1 MHSQK
6 PHRILFSL
14 RPLLSSTFK
23 PNPNPNPI
31 PSSPFSSSSS
41 SWLSQP
47 GNPLIH
53 WPSLPPTQTKPGST
67 PTLNPNPNS
76 PTPNPN
82 FSPNDFS
89 LISNLFT
96 NSSISPGSSLHT
108 ELTLTEIKPTS
119 PLIRAVFDHFGS
131 SPKLLHSLYLWA
143 ENQPGFKPDSALF
156 DSVINVLA
164 KMREFHSAWSLVLDR
179 IDRDDGEQE
188 ENLVSVGTFAIMIRR
203 YARAD
208 MHKAA
213 IRTFEFAKD
222 KKTILNSASEM
233 SLFEILIDAL
243 CKEGFCR
250 EASEYF
256 LRRKETDL
264 GWVPS
269 VRVYN
274 IMLNGW
280 FRARKLKHAE
290 RLWEEMKEE
299 NVRPSVVTYGTL
311 VEGYCRMRRVEKALE
326 MIGEMTKDGIE
337 PNAIVYNPIIDA
349 LAEAGRFKE
358 ALGMMERFHVLK
370 IGPTLSTYNSLVKG
384 FCKAGDLEGASKIL
398 KKMISRGFLPI
409 PTTYN
414 YFFRYFSRCGKVE
427 EGMNLYTKMIESGHD
442 PDRLTYHLVL
452 KMLCEEEKLELA
464 VQVSKEMRH
473 KGHDMDLATST
484 MLTHLL
490 CKMHKLEE
498 AFAEFEDMIRRG
510 LIPQYLTF
518 QKLNVE
524 LKKQGMTEMAQK
536 LCQLMSSVPH
546 STNLPNTYG
555 EVRDDAHARRK
566 SIIQKAKAVS
576 DLLKD
581 PKELD
586 KFRSSSENAVSS
598 ASAKTIEGR

>member
-1 MHSQK
+1 MHS
-6 PHRILFSL
+6 RRSLFYLGSF
-14 RPLLSSTFK
+14 LSSTLK
-23 PNPNPNPI
+23 PNPI
-31 PSSPFSSSSS
+31 PFSSSSSSS

-53 WPSLPPTQTKPGST
+53 WPPLPPNQPN
-67 PTLNPNPNS
+67 PAPNPNPNS
-76 PTPNPN
+76 NPNPPPPN
-82 FSPNDFS
+82 PSFSPNDFS

-96 NSSISPGSSLHT
+96 NPSISPGSHLHA
-108 ELTLTEIKPTS
+108 ELNQTGIKPVS
-119 PLIRAVFDHFGS
+119 PLLNAVFQHFTS
-131 SPKLLHSLYLWA
+131 SPKLLHSLFLWA
-143 ENQPGFKPDSALF
+143 QNQPGFRPDSALF
-156 DSVINVLA
+156 DSVVNALA
-164 KMREFHSAWSLVLDR
+164 KMREFDSAWTLVLDR
-179 IDRDDGEQE
+179 IERDDGEDE
-188 ENLVSVGTFAIMIRR
+188 KLVSVATFAIMIRR
-203 YARAD
+203 YARAG

-222 KKTILNSASEM
+222 KKSIVDSGSEM
-233 SLFEILIDAL
+233 SLFGILIDSL
-243 CKEGFCR
+243 CKEGSIR

-256 LRRKETDL
+256 FRRKETDL

-269 VRVYN
+269 IRIYN
-274 IMLNGW
+274 ILLNGW
-280 FRARKLKHAE
+280 FRARKLRHAE
-290 RLWEEMKEE
+290 RLWEEMKKE

-326 MIGEMTKDGIE
+326 MIGEMTKEGVE

-349 LAEAGRFKE
+349 LAEDGRFKE
-358 ALGMMERFHVLK
+358 ALGMIERFHILK

-414 YFFRYFSRCGKVE
+414 YFFRYFSRCGKVD
-427 EGMNLYTKMIESGHD
+427 EGMSLYTKMIESGHN

-464 VQVSKEMRH
+464 VQVSKEMKH

-498 AFAEFEDMIRRG
+498 AFAEFESMVRRG
-510 LIPQYLTF
+510 IVPQYLTF
-518 QKLNVE
+518 QKLNIE
-524 LKKQGMTEMAQK
+524 LKKQGMTEMARK
-536 LCQLMSSVPH
+536 LCHLMSSVPH
-546 STNLPNTYG
+546 SSNLPNTYG

-566 SIIQKAKAVS
+566 SIIQKAKAFS

-581 PKELD
+581 PKEVD
-586 KFRSSSENAVSS
+586 KLRSSSKDAVSS
-598 ASAKTIEGR
+598 ANCLIEDIEKKTDVR